1 MALKF
6 QFNKTALQQIRKQ
19 LAIRENAL
27 PTLKN
32 KETALRIEVKKAME
46 TKELA
51 LEEIE
56 MLEKKHHSLMILWE
70 EFHVPMEID
79 EVAIKLRNIAGVK
92 VPQLESITFKEADI
106 SLFHEKAWIPAGIA
120 FLKERIAQEI
130 KLKLAEEQVLILMHA
145 RKKTTQK
152 VNLYEKV
159 QIPDFQEA
167 IIKIKRFLEDKDNI
181 SKAAQKMIKSRNQL
195 EEVV

>member
-46 TKELA
+46 AKALA
-51 LEEIE
+51 LKEIKK
-56 MLEKKHHSLMILWE
+56 LEQKYESLLPLWE
-70 EFHVPMEID
+70 EFHIPLEIED
-79 EVAIKLRNIAGVK
+79 VELRLRNIAGVK
-92 VPQLESITFKEADI
+92 VPQLGTLSFKEPDI
-106 SLFHEKAWIPAGIA
+106 SLFKEKAWIPAGID
-120 FLKERIAQEI
+120 FLKERIALEI
-130 KLKLAEEQVLILMHA
+130 KLKLAEEQVAILMHA

-159 QIPDFQEA
+159 QIPAYQEA
-167 IIKIKRFLEDKDNI
+167 IIKIKRFLEDKENI
-181 SKAAQKMIKSRNQL
+181 SKAAQKMIKQRNQM
-195 EEVV
+195 EEAV